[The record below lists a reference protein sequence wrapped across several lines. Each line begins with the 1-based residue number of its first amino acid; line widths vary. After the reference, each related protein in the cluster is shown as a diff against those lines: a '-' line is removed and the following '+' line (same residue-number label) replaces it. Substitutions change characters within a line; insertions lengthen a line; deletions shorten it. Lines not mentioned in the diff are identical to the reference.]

1 MLERPLGY
9 LLQHGVDGDVSSGP
23 TDPGAAVDDDGAAV
37 DGVGLDRLPDVGQDW
52 QWVARNPVVGPARV
66 VELLDL
72 ALADAGLLPL
82 ELQRSFVL

>member
-52 QWVARNPVVGPARV
+52 QWVAGHAVVGPARV

-72 ALADAGLLPL
+72 AQARRA
-82 ELQRSFVL
+82 LQLKKRQFL